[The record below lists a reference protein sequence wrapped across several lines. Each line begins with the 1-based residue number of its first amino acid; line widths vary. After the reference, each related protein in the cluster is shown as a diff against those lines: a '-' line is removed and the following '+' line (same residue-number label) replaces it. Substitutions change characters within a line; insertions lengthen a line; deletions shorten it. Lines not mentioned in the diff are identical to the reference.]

1 MIGLGYQELLTYS
14 LTTPEVFVNKMGLKH
29 ENYVKLMNPKMS
41 THTAMRSWLL
51 PSLLSLLRDNTH
63 VDYPQKVFEI
73 GPCVV
78 LQQDGA
84 GETETRYKIAAVT
97 IHTAAGFT
105 EIRSCIDTLLTSM
118 GLKFKVEPTTHP
130 SFLEGRT
137 GKVIS
142 EEEPL
147 GIVGELHP
155 RIIREWGLSLPIAAF
170 ELEIPPTVVS

>member
-1 MIGLGYQELLTYS
+1 
-14 LTTPEVFVNKMGLKH
+14 
-29 ENYVKLMNPKMS
+29 
-41 THTAMRSWLL
+41 MRSWLL
-51 PSLLSLLRDNTH
+51 PSLLNLLRDNTH

-78 LQQDGA
+78 LRERA
-84 GETETRYKIAAVT
+84 SETETRYKIAAVT

-105 EIRSCIDTLLTSM
+105 EIRSCLDTLLKSI

-142 EEEPL
+142 EEKPL
-147 GIVGELHP
+147 GTLGELHP

>member
-1 MIGLGYQELLTYS
+1 
-14 LTTPEVFVNKMGLKH
+14 
-29 ENYVKLMNPKMS
+29 
-41 THTAMRSWLL
+41 
-51 PSLLSLLRDNTH
+51 LLRDNTH

-78 LQQDGA
+78 LRERA
-84 GETETRYKIAAVT
+84 SETETRYKIAAVT

-105 EIRSCIDTLLTSM
+105 EIRSCLDTLLTSV
-118 GLKFKVEPTTHP
+118 GLKFKVEPTAHP
-130 SFLEGRT
+130 SFLGGRT

-142 EEEPL
+142 EEKPL

-170 ELEIPPTVVS
+170 ELEIPPTAVS

>member
-1 MIGLGYQELLTYS
+1 
-14 LTTPEVFVNKMGLKH
+14 
-29 ENYVKLMNPKMS
+29 
-41 THTAMRSWLL
+41 MRSWLL
-51 PSLLSLLRDNTH
+51 PSLLNLLRDNTH

-84 GETETRYKIAAVT
+84 GGTETRYKIAAVT
-97 IHTAAGFT
+97 IHTATGFT
-105 EIRSCIDTLLTSM
+105 EIRSCLDSLLTSI
-118 GLKFKVEPTTHP
+118 GLKFKVEPTSHP

-137 GKVIS
+137 GKIIS
-142 EEEPL
+142 EEKPL

-170 ELEIPPTVVS
+170 ELEIPPTLVR